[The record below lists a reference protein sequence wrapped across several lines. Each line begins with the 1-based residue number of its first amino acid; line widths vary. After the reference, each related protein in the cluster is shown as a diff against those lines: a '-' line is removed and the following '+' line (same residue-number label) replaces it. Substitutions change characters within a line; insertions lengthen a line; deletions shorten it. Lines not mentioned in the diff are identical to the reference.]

1 MADDEL
7 AALRSSGRVTSSRF
21 SFPVAADKAIA
32 SGEAGKADKHKE
44 GSVRSLSAMKPEV
57 DAGVSGM
64 STEATVALIVGGGAE
79 ADRAVAYAAIHGA
92 VIAMAAHGCWV
103 AQSFTLSKKG

>member
-21 SFPVAADKAIA
+21 SFPVAADKADA
-32 SGEAGKADKHKE
+32 SGEAGKSDKPKE
-44 GSVRSLSAMKPEV
+44 GSVRSLSAKPV

-64 STEATVALIVGGGAE
+64 STEATVALIVGGGAG
-79 ADRAVAYAAIHGA
+79 ADRAVAYAAIHG
-92 VIAMAAHGCWV
+92 GP
-103 AQSFTLSKKG
+103 L